1 MVLFCVFTIHWKGV
15 RCSPSC
21 HLSFTPHCNSRWSC
35 TGLGSL
41 VCSFLL
47 LHIAH
52 SWLYWVGGGSMFG
65 FSQEKPGSF
74 SSELGRQRHT
84 PKAEDQPSSKKAEPR
99 SGPGASTIHTTQAL
113 YSEPW
118 RAQVALPCRAS
129 TTERGN
135 STILPLVPW
144 SLSLSRLPTP
154 LRGWQR

>member
-52 SWLYWVGGGSMFG
+52 SWLYWVGGGVPCLDSHKR
-65 FSQEKPGSF
+65 SQGHSHLSWADRDTLRKQRTSHPARKQNPAVDPEPPQSTLRRLCTQSRGGHRWPSHAGPAPRRGATVPFFLWSPG
-74 SSELGRQRHT
+74 L
-84 PKAEDQPSSKKAEPR
+84 
-99 SGPGASTIHTTQAL
+99 
-113 YSEPW
+113 
-118 RAQVALPCRAS
+118 
-129 TTERGN
+129 
-135 STILPLVPW
+135 
-144 SLSLSRLPTP
+144 SLSL
-154 LRGWQR
+154 

>member
-52 SWLYWVGGGSMFG
+52 SWLYWVGGGGSMFG

-84 PKAEDQPSSKKAEPR
+84 PKAEDQQESRTQKWTRSLHNPHYVGSVLRAVEGTGGPPMQGQHHGEGQQYHSSF
-99 SGPGASTIHTTQAL
+99 G
-113 YSEPW
+113 
-118 RAQVALPCRAS
+118 
-129 TTERGN
+129 
-135 STILPLVPW
+135 PLV

-154 LRGWQR
+154 LRGWQS